1 MLEHVL
7 IPIAPYLFIVAGLS
21 LCMYMFYSL
30 KCELHDLQA
39 RLDRSEAERG
49 AIARESSQQL
59 EEMRAEL
66 RQAEQRTAQLV
77 PPPPLK
83 SGLNLNLRT
92 QVIRMFRHGE
102 AEELI
107 ATKLGLP
114 KNEVRLLLKVHKMA
128 VNGTP
133 PAHMSA
139 AGAPASVEAGQA

>member
-1 MLEHVL
+1 
-7 IPIAPYLFIVAGLS
+7 

-30 KCELHDLQA
+30 KCELHYLQA
-39 RLDRSEAERG
+39 RLDRSEAERET
-49 AIARESSQQL
+49 AASDASLQL

-83 SGLNLNLRT
+83 SGLNVNVRT

-128 VNGTP
+128 VTGTAAAHSSNG
-133 PAHMSA
+133 A
-139 AGAPASVEAGQA
+139 AASVEAGQA

>member
-1 MLEHVL
+1 MLERII
-7 IPIAPYLFIVAGLS
+7 IPIAPYLFIAAGLC
-21 LCMYMFYSL
+21 LCMFMFYSL
-30 KCELHDLQA
+30 KCELHALQA
-39 RLDRSEAERG
+39 RLDRSEAERETS
-49 AIARESSQQL
+49 AHEASQQL
-59 EEMRAEL
+59 EDMREEL

-83 SGLNLNLRT
+83 SGLNVNVRT

-128 VNGTP
+128 VNGT
-133 PAHMSA
+133 AAMHASA
-139 AGAPASVEAGQA
+139 GTATSMETGQA